1 MKSKVIILVTIIISI
16 MFMMAGKVI
25 ADENQISI
33 KGKVRNIDLSS
44 NTVTIMTKD
53 GDVNVLIEDEET
65 LNKFKTGKII
75 EGDEV
80 KVKYIIRDGV
90 NVSTYLKKAG
100 GC

>member
-1 MKSKVIILVTIIISI
+1 MKSKVIILVTIILI
-16 MFMMAGKVI
+16 MFIMTRNVI
-25 ADENQISI
+25 ADENQMSI

-44 NTVTIMTKD
+44 NTVTITTKD
-53 GDVNVLIEDEET
+53 GEVNVLVEDEET
-65 LNKFKTGKII
+65 LNKFKTGKIL

-90 NVSTYLKKAG
+90 NVSTYLRKAG